1 MCGWFLTKA
10 GDCFWE
16 LAVWSG
22 NFQMACKDFERS
34 PAGSL
39 SLLVRCLP
47 SDIYFDSGTSQL
59 KLQVSR
65 PRCTAMI
72 DCNTLTF
79 SGLSSKRFLTCSP
92 TLGESCLLGCPC
104 ILDPYICGNT
114 SSLPSPL
121 CPSSQPSHVDL
132 QEQCCHLV
140 YAPIQRACLS
150 WTWLSTGQCWQIWWQ
165 QLPHWRIGFPS
176 GLKNKRG
183 NKSLG

>member
-1 MCGWFLTKA
+1 MFVPLACLSTCLIIAADWYLSAIFLPLRHKSISHLSSNVRMILTKA

-16 LAVWSG
+16 LAVWSC

-79 SGLSSKRFLTCSP
+79 SGLSSKRLLTCSP
-92 TLGESCLLGCPC
+92 PLGESYLLGCPC
-104 ILDPYICGNT
+104 ILDPYMWEY
-114 SSLPSPL
+114 L
-121 CPSSQPSHVDL
+121 
-132 QEQCCHLV
+132 
-140 YAPIQRACLS
+140 
-150 WTWLSTGQCWQIWWQ
+150 
-165 QLPHWRIGFPS
+165 
-176 GLKNKRG
+176 
-183 NKSLG
+183 